1 MPSRLTW
8 LYALLVLLPTLLVAG
23 VLLRLLTHER
33 ERLARAGVQAAEEQ
47 TRAVAEQIG
56 AAMQGFEDDLLRR
69 LAGLPATNLAAA
81 LKEWE
86 SRDPLVRRAFVVS
99 DTRGVLLPDP
109 RGAQS
114 SEDAD
119 FLHRFAPLFSG
130 EISWSPT
137 ASAETLQRPLLTQNL
152 RVQAAQQAADAQA
165 APAAAPRIAP
175 DGPGQGCLPWFAG
188 RDLHL
193 LAWVR
198 RPGLR
203 YGVEVEMAAL
213 LARIVPSFPAA
224 MPAGRALALLDGH
237 GRVAHAVGDL
247 EIGPAARPVAAAP
260 LAPALPHWQV
270 AAYGGTGAGRAFL
283 FRAGAALT
291 ALLVLVLLG
300 GGWFLWRDARRS
312 QVEARTRTSF
322 VANVSHELKTPLTS
336 IRMYAELL
344 GEERVRDEARRRHY
358 LDVIV
363 RESQRLTRLVNNV
376 LDFSR
381 LDRGRKTYRPEK
393 LDLAAEARRIVDTQR
408 DRLAEAGLAVELD
421 APADVPCTARADRDA
436 FEQALLNLL
445 DNAVKYA
452 AGGKRLAVAVTR
464 AAGRPAVRVTD
475 FGPGVPAGQRR
486 RLFAAFHRA
495 DDALTARQPG
505 CGLGLHLSRRLLRDQ
520 GGDLLYDPAPEGG
533 ARFTIVLPP
542 GEDVT

>member
-81 LKEWE
+81 LKELE
-86 SRDPLVRRAFVVS
+86 SRDPLVRRSFVVS

-114 SEDAD
+114 SDDAD

-203 YGVEVEMAAL
+203 YGVEV
-213 LARIVPSFPAA
+213 
-224 MPAGRALALLDGH
+224 
-237 GRVAHAVGDL
+237 
-247 EIGPAARPVAAAP
+247 
-260 LAPALPHWQV
+260 
-270 AAYGGTGAGRAFL
+270 
-283 FRAGAALT
+283 
-291 ALLVLVLLG
+291 
-300 GGWFLWRDARRS
+300 
-312 QVEARTRTSF
+312 
-322 VANVSHELKTPLTS
+322 
-336 IRMYAELL
+336 
-344 GEERVRDEARRRHY
+344 
-358 LDVIV
+358 
-363 RESQRLTRLVNNV
+363 
-376 LDFSR
+376 
-381 LDRGRKTYRPEK
+381 
-393 LDLAAEARRIVDTQR
+393 
-408 DRLAEAGLAVELD
+408 
-421 APADVPCTARADRDA
+421 
-436 FEQALLNLL
+436 
-445 DNAVKYA
+445 
-452 AGGKRLAVAVTR
+452 
-464 AAGRPAVRVTD
+464 
-475 FGPGVPAGQRR
+475 
-486 RLFAAFHRA
+486 
-495 DDALTARQPG
+495 
-505 CGLGLHLSRRLLRDQ
+505 
-520 GGDLLYDPAPEGG
+520 
-533 ARFTIVLPP
+533 
-542 GEDVT
+542 